1 MNTANHRF
9 SFKTSL
15 RVMAAIALMPVA
27 GLCWATDIYRWVDE
41 QGRTHMADAVPER
54 YKASASKTNSK
65 RFEVSQSDHLAALAR
80 IAKERDRLA
89 AEQAEQARAE
99 AARRARAEA
108 AQRSSAPVSGSAA
121 SRAASRSG
129 KPSAPECAGLWR
141 EYFKS
146 QECFAPYHLSGG
158 GIKVEAFDH
167 CTQIVSPMQ
176 QCGLAKVIG
185 SY

>member
-1 MNTANHRF
+1 MNTANPRV

-15 RVMAAIALMPVA
+15 RVLAAIALMPAA
-27 GLCWATDIYRWVDE
+27 GLCLATDIYRWVDE
-41 QGRTHMADAVPER
+41 QGHTHMADAVPER
-54 YKASASKTNSK
+54 YKASAAKTNSK

-80 IAKERDRLA
+80 IAKERERLA
-89 AEQAEQARAE
+89 AEQARVEAE
-99 AARRARAEA
+99 AAERARAEA
-108 AQRSSAPVSGSAA
+108 AQRSAAPAPGSAA

-129 KPSAPECAGLWR
+129 KPSVAECAGLWR

-146 QECFAPYHLSGG
+146 QECFAPYRLSGG
-158 GIKVEAFDH
+158 GIKGEAFDH

-185 SY
+185 SQ